1 MLQCSIFSN
10 SLGNTNFSCIKL
22 SDSNF
27 GRRLSSGPWVG
38 PKLYSCCIC
47 IFSFLVCVVRISSF
61 KEYVVKLHKVGS
73 NLSMSHLRRGRSVTC
88 MSSRH
93 GYLPS
98 CVTVTYGTDADDA
111 RSAGHG
117 YEVPVGQQDCKIC
130 AGQTF
135 CIPVSNVLT
144 IPMQTIHS
152 RPDTGTSVLVGQEDC
167 KIFAE
172 RTFCIPA

>member
-1 MLQCSIFSN
+1 MSWTKALQLLHFHLC
-10 SLGNTNFSCIKL
+10 
-22 SDSNF
+22 
-27 GRRLSSGPWVG
+27 
-38 PKLYSCCIC
+38 
-47 IFSFLVCVVRISSF
+47 FLVCVVRISSF

-73 NLSMSHLRRGRSVTC
+73 NLSMSHLRRERSVTC

-98 CVTVTYGTDADDA
+98 CVTVTYGTGADDA

-144 IPMQTIHS
+144 IPMRMIHR
-152 RPDTGTSVLVGQEDC
+152 RPDTGMSVLVGQERLQNVRRAHFLHSSINQLIAHYFQLC
-167 KIFAE
+167 FAFFYKYKLIL
-172 RTFCIPA
+172 TFSLS